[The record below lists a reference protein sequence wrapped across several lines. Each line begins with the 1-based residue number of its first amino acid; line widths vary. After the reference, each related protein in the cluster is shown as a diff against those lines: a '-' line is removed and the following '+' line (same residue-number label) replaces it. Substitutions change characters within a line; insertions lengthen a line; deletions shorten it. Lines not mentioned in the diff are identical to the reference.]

1 MLKSRLTIKAAKFSV
16 TISLTTEDR
25 CTPEGGATV
34 AKLASD
40 TSLVGLIGSSCSDET
55 VGGIAAIT
63 NSGLTTI
70 SPSNTRPLLSDPAR
84 GPDYAGYLRT
94 AHSDAFQGKAVAEFA
109 YNFLKVTKAATLHD
123 GSAYAEAL
131 QQVFA
136 DEFVKLGGTIVAQE
150 AVAKDATDM
159 KPVLTTIS
167 AAGPELLYYPVFVA
181 VGGFV
186 TAQIRDVAGLEDVKI
201 IGSDGIFTADLLKG
215 GGANTEGMY
224 LSSPDFSAFTG
235 DYAGFIAKH
244 EAKYGGSTL
253 STFHAH
259 AYDATNILFAALE
272 KVAVVEADG
281 TITPRTAL
289 REPSSRPKTSRC
301 HRHRPA
307 RPPATAARPS
317 SRSRNHELRSRFLGS
332 NFRDCPESQEG
343 LSLSRTSSKLH
354 RGGRRESAP
363 SLHLYVRRQP
373 MRTSIG
379 ERLLDLAVSGVLWG
393 FRILIV
399 AGILIGTIATI
410 RAGKYTSEQW
420 IDFVVFGISQG
431 SIYALIALGYTM
443 VYGILRMIN
452 FAHGDIFMTGAF
464 AGYFLATWLNGI
476 GFIDNH
482 PILGLR
488 S

>member
-1 MLKSRLTIKAAKFSV
+1 MKRLFTLISLLVLASMALAACGPGAAPAYECTDALGCVKIGPSEPV
-16 TISLTTEDR
+16 HIAYWGVLSGADASLGEDSKRGVEIAIDDKGGKLLNHDILLTTEDAG
-25 CTPEGGATV
+25 CVPEGGATAA

-63 NSGLTTI
+63 NAGLTTI
-70 SPSNTRPLLSDPAR
+70 SPSNTRPVLTDPAR
-84 GPDYAGYLRT
+84 GPDYAGYART

-123 GSAYAEAL
+123 GSAYAQAL

-136 DEFVKLGGTIVAQE
+136 DEFKALGGEIVAQE

-215 GGANTEGMY
+215 GGANSKGMY

-259 AYDATNILFAALE
+259 AYDAANILFAALE
-272 KVAVVEADG
+272 KVAVVEDDG
-281 TITPRTAL
+281 TIYVPRQAL
-289 REPSSRPKTSRC
+289 REAIFATKDFKGVTGTLSCSASGDCGAPVIAVYEIMNSDPASWNPTSADAPNPK
-301 HRHRPA
+301 
-307 RPPATAARPS
+307 
-317 SRSRNHELRSRFLGS
+317 
-332 NFRDCPESQEG
+332 
-343 LSLSRTSSKLH
+343 K
-354 RGGRRESAP
+354 
-363 SLHLYVRRQP
+363 
-373 MRTSIG
+373 
-379 ERLLDLAVSGVLWG
+379 
-393 FRILIV
+393 
-399 AGILIGTIATI
+399 
-410 RAGKYTSEQW
+410 
-420 IDFVVFGISQG
+420 
-431 SIYALIALGYTM
+431 
-443 VYGILRMIN
+443 VY
-452 FAHGDIFMTGAF
+452 
-464 AGYFLATWLNGI
+464 
-476 GFIDNH
+476 
-482 PILGLR
+482 P
-488 S
+488 